1 MSILEYSPIYAPQ
14 YPQFIELFKKQ
25 QRAHWIHEEIKLQV
39 DVEQWKNGKITPDEK
54 QFIKS
59 VLRLFTES
67 DKAVASGYYDK
78 LIPAFKN
85 NEVRM
90 MLNSFA
96 NMECYDDKTEIL
108 TNNGWKYFKD
118 LENNDTVAQYDKDS
132 RDILFVKPT
141 NYIAKQYVGEMH
153 HYKNSTT
160 DIKVT
165 PGHRLYLKHP
175 SSGVVSI
182 QESQAGKWGGNY
194 LYPVGGYHSSG
205 ETELSTLERLL
216 IALQADGTIRALC
229 QKSSD
234 SWRTVDFSFNKLRKI
249 ERLKSF
255 IDELGIS
262 CNPRNSKDGFVEFT
276 LRMPDGIDLHNI
288 KNFNFLNIDNIS
300 HQKAKDIVD
309 EILFWDG
316 TVSGN
321 TKAYYNTNK
330 SAIDK
335 FQAICTIANIRSHIS
350 VNRPSRKVQILNNKY
365 PSITKTCYVVN
376 LGSLEFKT
384 YPYRKEVDYEGMVY
398 CVTVPSGLIVTRRN
412 GCVAVCGNCE
422 HQLSYALLNDTLG
435 FGESFYYEFLE
446 WSEMKEKYEFMIEQH
461 DTSKPKELAS
471 YLAKQM
477 FIEGVSLFS
486 SFVMLINFDRRG
498 LLPGMADVVRLSSA
512 DESLHVEGLS
522 QLFKHLLKAFPEIV
536 TDDFKK
542 DIYDCAREVIRLED
556 AFIDLVFKNHDIKGL
571 TTEETKSYARY
582 VTDARLT
589 QLGLKKNFGM
599 EKNPIQWAEDLL
611 GSVFG
616 NFFEREITQYSK
628 ANLSG
633 EYNGGY

>member
-90 MLNSFA
+90 MLGAFA
-96 NMECYDDKTEIL
+96 N
-108 TNNGWKYFKD
+108 
-118 LENNDTVAQYDKDS
+118 LEA
-132 RDILFVKPT
+132 
-141 NYIAKQYVGEMH
+141 
-153 HYKNSTT
+153 
-160 DIKVT
+160 
-165 PGHRLYLKHP
+165 
-175 SSGVVSI
+175 
-182 QESQAGKWGGNY
+182 
-194 LYPVGGYHSSG
+194 
-205 ETELSTLERLL
+205 
-216 IALQADGTIRALC
+216 
-229 QKSSD
+229 
-234 SWRTVDFSFNKLRKI
+234 
-249 ERLKSF
+249 
-255 IDELGIS
+255 
-262 CNPRNSKDGFVEFT
+262 
-276 LRMPDGIDLHNI
+276 
-288 KNFNFLNIDNIS
+288 
-300 HQKAKDIVD
+300 
-309 EILFWDG
+309 
-316 TVSGN
+316 
-321 TKAYYNTNK
+321 
-330 SAIDK
+330 
-335 FQAICTIANIRSHIS
+335 
-350 VNRPSRKVQILNNKY
+350 
-365 PSITKTCYVVN
+365 
-376 LGSLEFKT
+376 
-384 YPYRKEVDYEGMVY
+384 
-398 CVTVPSGLIVTRRN
+398 
-412 GCVAVCGNCE
+412 E

-461 DTSKPKELAS
+461 DISKPRELAS